1 MNFIISIVLFVLL
14 IFPQTAS
21 AVYYDRAGNP
31 VPSNPVPISS
41 SYKKKTET
49 YPSNPVP
56 ISSSYKKKTETY
68 PRVGIKLSDRKR
80 STQEYNYIIDNGC
93 NINAVSLYR
102 GETLYTCPNN
112 IQFWSNVNI
121 DPSPISLN
129 TKNRSKAIDEESSD
143 ILMMSSSSAINVMAP

>member
-49 YPSNPVP
+49 YP
-56 ISSSYKKKTETY
+56 
-68 PRVGIKLSDRKR
+68 RVGIKLSDRKR

-93 NINAVSLYR
+93 NINAVNLYR